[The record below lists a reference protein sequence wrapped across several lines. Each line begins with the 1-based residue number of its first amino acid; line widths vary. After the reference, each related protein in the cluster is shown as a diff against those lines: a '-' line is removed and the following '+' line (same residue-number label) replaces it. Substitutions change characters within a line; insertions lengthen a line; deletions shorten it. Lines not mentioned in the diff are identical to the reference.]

1 MNFLLLLL
9 PLSVGVAAD
18 ISVLVETGST
28 PRSPSKF
35 WVPEFGPN
43 MDNGQTNVYLQW
55 KICKLLVT
63 ILNSVVGTTIPDPL
77 RIISVIFGESYIP
90 ATQWH

>member
-1 MNFLLLLL
+1 VNFLLLLL
-9 PLSVGVAAD
+9 SLSVGVAAD

-35 WVPEFGPN
+35 WVPEFGPK

-55 KICKLLVT
+55 KISDLCKLLVT
-63 ILNSVVGTTIPDPL
+63 ILNSVVGNTIPDPL
-77 RIISVIFGESYIP
+77 
-90 ATQWH
+90 